1 MTTIT
6 TQTDKTN
13 SRNQAQDETERLL
26 KNRAL
31 LQKIRRHLNAGHL
44 VQMRNP
50 NGGDYTTVVKV
61 EMSGDKLLG
70 NRARNELPWNGLRG
84 DHVMIGGETLRL
96 NAKVTT
102 KSIDPGVK
110 LLDQVSAMNSMTD
123 WQTGSVFIAG
133 PHSDCYDF
141 FLVQNFMTDGD
152 QLYAVARHDGTCH
165 NIAGG
170 WVYDLRYRRYVY
182 GNGGTLQDSIQ

>member
-6 TQTDKTN
+6 TRTDKTN
-13 SRNQAQDETERLL
+13 SRNQEQETERLL
-26 KNRAL
+26 QNRAL
-31 LQKIRRHLNAGHL
+31 LQKIRRHLYAGHL

-61 EMSGDKLLG
+61 EMSGDKFLG
-70 NRARNELPWNGLRG
+70 NRDGSELPWSGLLG
-84 DHVMIGGETLRL
+84 DHVMIGNETLRL
-96 NAKVTT
+96 NAKATT

-110 LLDQVSAMNSMTD
+110 LLGQVSAMNSMTD

-133 PHSDCYDF
+133 LHSASDDF

-152 QLYAVARHDGTCH
+152 QLFAVARHDGTCH
-165 NIAGG
+165 NIVGG
-170 WVYDLRYRRYVY
+170 WVFDLRYRRYVY
-182 GNGGTLQDSIQ
+182 GEGGPLQDSIQ

>member
-13 SRNQAQDETERLL
+13 SRNREQDETERLL
-26 KNRAL
+26 RNRAL
-31 LQKIRRHLNAGHL
+31 LQRIRRHLNTGHL

-61 EMSGDKLLG
+61 EMSGNKFLG
-70 NRARNELPWNGLRG
+70 NRDGNELPWNGLLG
-84 DHVMIGGETLRL
+84 DHVMIGGETFRL

-110 LLDQVSAMNSMTD
+110 LLDQVCAMNSMTD
-123 WQTGSVFIAG
+123 WQTGCVFIAG
-133 PHSDCYDF
+133 PLSNGDDF

-165 NIAGG
+165 NIVGG
-170 WVYDLRYRRYVY
+170 WVYDLRNRRYVY
-182 GNGGTLQDSIQ
+182 GNGGPLQDSIQ